1 PDPENN
7 QVLIFQQNDM
17 QQVVD
22 INEDEL
28 NIELGLDFGD
38 YYDTDYDEDE
48 DDEYEEDYEDEE

>member
-1 PDPENN
+1 MNSTASSIIALDIKPDPENN

-38 YYDTDYDEDE
+38 YYD
-48 DDEYEEDYEDEE
+48 

>member
-1 PDPENN
+1 
-7 QVLIFQQNDM
+7 M

-48 DDEYEEDYEDEE
+48 